1 MTDTILELSLLG
13 FLLKL
18 PVGDK
23 LRILESVPRLWFLP
37 SIVKGFPQ
45 LKRWLP
51 VSPLATPA
59 MSGSQDAGGKDL
71 PRGFVESAKRN
82 IS

>member
-1 MTDTILELSLLG
+1 MTEFILELSLLG
-13 FLLKL
+13 FLLK
-18 PVGDK
+18 VVFGDR
-23 LRILESVPRLWFLP
+23 LRMLESVPRLWFLP
-37 SIVKGFPQ
+37 SIVTGFPQ

-71 PRGFVESAKRN
+71 PRGFVESAKRKV
-82 IS
+82 S